1 MAGPRAGMRVM
12 EWCVRD
18 SFFASIL
25 PHSPSWPGEATKLC
39 FAPTSRPSTFSSPAA
54 DGPAQNWRG
63 LYPRVVRRRGAR
75 YSRRSKPTSR
85 RQHRRIGVAGT
96 ERGGM
101 DGFECDVLVVGSGAA
116 GMAAAITA
124 AHRGLKVVI
133 AEKEATFG
141 GTTARSGGWLWIP
154 GTSLARGWGIVETP
168 DQARTYLRHEAGNSF
183 DAARVD
189 AFLSNGPEAVDFFTS
204 KTALAF
210 DMPLTFP
217 DYHAEA
223 PGGTQGGRSM
233 VTRPFDGRELGPL
246 IKDIG
251 LPLPELTVFGM
262 MLGSGKEIIHFM
274 RATKSLTSAVYVA
287 KRLSK
292 HFMDVMRHGRGMTL
306 TNGNALAG
314 RLAKSAIDLKIPLWL
329 SSPVR
334 ELIVEDGAVRG
345 AIVERDGRVVCVK
358 AKRGVVLACGGF
370 PHDVARRKAMF
381 PHAPTGN
388 EHWSPG
394 PTGNTGDGLR
404 LAEAAGGRVENA
416 LPNAAAWVPV
426 SITERKDGSQG
437 VMPHF
442 IDRAKPGVIAV
453 TRTGVRFA
461 NEGNSY
467 HDFVQDMM
475 KVAKPG
481 EEIAAFLLCDH
492 RALRKYGLGCVPPFP
507 MPLGHH
513 LRTGYLKRGATLA
526 ELAAQAGIDAKGL
539 EATVAEFNKSA
550 ADGQDPAFGKGSRA
564 YNRYQGDALHGPNPC
579 IAPIKDGPFYAIKMV
594 IGDLGTYAGIRTDAN
609 ARVIDAQGQ
618 PIAGLYAV
626 GNDMASIMG
635 GNYPGA
641 GITLGPALTFGYIA
655 GKHIAGQA
663 SLATRQ

>member
-1 MAGPRAGMRVM
+1 VT
-12 EWCVRD
+12 
-18 SFFASIL
+18 
-25 PHSPSWPGEATKLC
+25 GEIQET
-39 FAPTSRPSTFSSPAA
+39 
-54 DGPAQNWRG
+54 
-63 LYPRVVRRRGAR
+63 Y
-75 YSRRSKPTSR
+75 
-85 RQHRRIGVAGT
+85 
-96 ERGGM
+96 
-101 DGFECDVLVVGSGAA
+101 ECDALVVGSGCA
-116 GMAAAITA
+116 GMSAAVTA
-124 AHRGLKVVI
+124 GHHGLNVLIV
-133 AEKEATFG
+133 EKEPRFG

-154 GTSLARGWGIVETP
+154 GTSLARDWGITESP

-189 AFLSNGPEAVDFFTS
+189 AFLTEGPEAVDFFTT
-204 KTALAF
+204 KTALRF

-223 PGGTQGGRSM
+223 PGGAQGGRSM
-233 VTRPFDGRELGPL
+233 VTRPFDGHELGPKL
-246 IKDIG
+246 KDIG
-251 LPLPELTVFGM
+251 SPLPELTVFGM

-274 RATKSLTSAVYVA
+274 RATKSLVSAFYVA
-287 KRLSK
+287 KRLSR
-292 HFMDVMRHGRGMTL
+292 HALDVIRYGRGMTL

-314 RLAKSAIDLKIPLWL
+314 RLAKSAFDLNIPLWL

-334 ELIVEDGAVRG
+334 ELIVENGTVRG
-345 AIVERDGRVVCVK
+345 AIVERDGKPVRVT
-358 AKRGVVLACGGF
+358 ARRGVVLACGGF
-370 PHDVARRKAMF
+370 PHDAIRRKAMF
-381 PHAPTGN
+381 PHAPTGA
-388 EHWSPG
+388 EHFSPG

-404 LAEAAGGRVENA
+404 LAESAGGRVEDS

-426 SITERKDGSQG
+426 SVTTRKDGSKG

-453 TRTGVRFA
+453 TRDGKRFA

-467 HDFVQDMM
+467 HDFVQEMM
-475 KVAKPG
+475 KAAKPG

-513 LRTGYLKRGATLA
+513 LETGYLKRGETLA
-526 ELAAQAGIDAKGL
+526 ELAANAGIDAGGL
-539 EATVAEFNKSA
+539 EATIAKFNETA
-550 ADGQDPAFGKGSRA
+550 ASGQDPAFGKGSRA

-594 IGDLGTYAGIRTDAN
+594 IGDLGTYAGIRTDEN
-609 ARVIDAQGQ
+609 ARALDGNGQ
-618 PIAGLYAV
+618 PIAGLYAA

-655 GKHIAGQA
+655 GKHIA
-663 SLATRQ
+663 S

>member
-1 MAGPRAGMRVM
+1 VTN
-12 EWCVRD
+12 VQQD
-18 SFFASIL
+18 
-25 PHSPSWPGEATKLC
+25 
-39 FAPTSRPSTFSSPAA
+39 
-54 DGPAQNWRG
+54 N
-63 LYPRVVRRRGAR
+63 Y
-75 YSRRSKPTSR
+75 
-85 RQHRRIGVAGT
+85 
-96 ERGGM
+96 
-101 DGFECDVLVVGSGAA
+101 ECDALVVGSGAA
-116 GMAAAITA
+116 GMSAAVTA
-124 AHRGLKVVI
+124 GHRGLNVLIV
-133 AEKEATFG
+133 EKEPRFG

-154 GTSLARGWGIVETP
+154 GTSLARNWGVIESP
-168 DQARTYLRHEAGNSF
+168 DQARSYLRHEAGNSF

-189 AFLSNGPEAVDFFTS
+189 AFLAAGPEAVDFFTS
-204 KTALAF
+204 NTAVKF

-223 PGGTQGGRSM
+223 PGGAQGGRSM
-233 VTRPFDGRELGPL
+233 VTRPFDGRQLGKH
-246 IKDIG
+246 IKTLG
-251 LPLPELTVFGM
+251 GPLPELTVFGM

-274 RATKSLTSAVYVA
+274 RATKSLASALYVA

-292 HFMDVMRHGRGMTL
+292 HAVDVMRHGRGMNL

-314 RLAKSAIDLKIPLWL
+314 RLAKSAFDLKIPLWL

-345 AIVERDGRVVCVK
+345 ALVERDGRLVRVH

-370 PHDVARRKAMF
+370 PHDVNRRKKMF

-388 EHWSPG
+388 EHFSPG

-404 LAEAAGGRVENA
+404 LAESAGGRVEDS

-426 SITERKDGSQG
+426 SITTRKDGSNG

-453 TRTGVRFA
+453 MPDGTRFA

-467 HDFVQDMM
+467 HDFVQEMM
-475 KVAKPG
+475 KAARPG

-507 MPLGHH
+507 MPLAHH
-513 LRTGYLKRGATLA
+513 LRTGYLKRGATLT
-526 ELAAQAGIDAKGL
+526 ELAVQAGIDPKGL
-539 EATVAEFNKSA
+539 EATIAAFNKTA

-594 IGDLGTYAGIRTDAN
+594 IGDLGTYAGIKTDAH
-609 ARVIDAQGQ
+609 ARALDADGQ
-618 PIAGLYAV
+618 PIAGLYAA

-655 GKHIAGQA
+655 GKHIAG
-663 SLATRQ
+663 ATSPDVP

>member
-1 MAGPRAGMRVM
+1 MTNVQQ
-12 EWCVRD
+12 D
-18 SFFASIL
+18 
-25 PHSPSWPGEATKLC
+25 
-39 FAPTSRPSTFSSPAA
+39 
-54 DGPAQNWRG
+54 N
-63 LYPRVVRRRGAR
+63 Y
-75 YSRRSKPTSR
+75 
-85 RQHRRIGVAGT
+85 
-96 ERGGM
+96 
-101 DGFECDVLVVGSGAA
+101 ECDALVVGSGAA
-116 GMAAAITA
+116 GMSAAVTA
-124 AHRGLKVVI
+124 GHRGLNVLIV
-133 AEKEATFG
+133 EKEPRFG

-154 GTSLARGWGIVETP
+154 GTSLARNWGIVESP
-168 DQARTYLRHEAGNSF
+168 DQARSYLRHEAGNSF

-189 AFLSNGPEAVDFFTS
+189 AFLAAGPEAVDFFTS
-204 KTALAF
+204 KTAVKF

-223 PGGTQGGRSM
+223 PGGAQGGRSM
-233 VTRPFDGRELGPL
+233 VTRPFDGRELGKH
-246 IKDIG
+246 IKTLG
-251 LPLPELTVFGM
+251 GPLPELTVFGM

-274 RATKSLTSAVYVA
+274 RATKSLASALYVA

-292 HFMDVMRHGRGMTL
+292 HAVDVMRHGRGMNL

-314 RLAKSAIDLKIPLWL
+314 RLAKSAFDLKIPLWL

-345 AIVERDGRVVCVK
+345 ALVERDGRLVRVH

-370 PHDVARRKAMF
+370 PHDVNRRKKMF

-388 EHWSPG
+388 EHFSPG

-404 LAEAAGGRVENA
+404 LAESAGGRVEDS

-426 SITERKDGSQG
+426 SITTRKDGSNG

-453 TRTGVRFA
+453 MPDGTRFA

-467 HDFVQDMM
+467 HDFVQEMM
-475 KVAKPG
+475 KAARPG

-507 MPLGHH
+507 MPLAHH
-513 LRTGYLKRGATLA
+513 LRTGYLKRGATLT
-526 ELAAQAGIDAKGL
+526 ELAVQAGIDPKGL
-539 EATVAEFNKSA
+539 EATIAAFNKTA

-594 IGDLGTYAGIRTDAN
+594 IGDLGTYAGIKTDAH
-609 ARVIDAQGQ
+609 ARALDADGQ
-618 PIAGLYAV
+618 PIAGLYAA
-626 GNDMASIMG
+626 GDDMASIMG

-655 GKHIAGQA
+655 GKHIAG
-663 SLATRQ
+663 ATSPDVP